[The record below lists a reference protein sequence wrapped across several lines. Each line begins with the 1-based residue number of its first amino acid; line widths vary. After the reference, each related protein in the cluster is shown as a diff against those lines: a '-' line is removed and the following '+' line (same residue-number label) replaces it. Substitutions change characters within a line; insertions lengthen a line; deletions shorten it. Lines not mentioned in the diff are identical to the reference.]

1 MATGWYVLH
10 TYSGY
15 ENKIEKTIRMMLSN
29 GELDKNV
36 VRDVKVPCEEVV
48 EVKDGKKRTQI
59 KKFLPGYILVE
70 MDFPEGEMGWKHPCT
85 RIVKIQG
92 VTGFVGAL
100 GDRKLDRKPQPLTG
114 DEARAILQ
122 KSGEIKGERAVRT
135 RQTFAAGEQ
144 VKIIDGPFES
154 FVGTIEE
161 VNHEK
166 NKLKVMVG
174 IFGRN
179 APVEVDLLQ
188 VEKV

>member
-15 ENKIEKTIRMMLSN
+15 ENKIEKTIRMMIEA
-29 GELDKNV
+29 GDLDKEV
-36 VRDVKVPCEEVV
+36 VRDVKIPSEEVV
-48 EVKDGKKRTQI
+48 EVRDGKKRTTT

-70 MDFPEGEMGWKHPCT
+70 MDLPELGWKVACSQ
-85 RIVKIQG
+85 IKKIQG
-92 VTGFVGAL
+92 VTGFVGTPAN
-100 GDRKLDRKPQPLTG
+100 RKPNPLTA

-122 KSGEIKGERAVRT
+122 KAGEIKGERVVRP
-135 RQTFAAGEQ
+135 RQSFAAGEQ

-154 FVGTIEE
+154 FTGVIEE
-161 VNHEK
+161 VNVEK

-174 IFGRN
+174 IFGRST
-179 APVEVDLLQ
+179 PVEVDLLQ

>member
-15 ENKIEKTIRMMLSN
+15 ENKIEKTIRMMIES

-36 VRDVKVPCEEVV
+36 VREIKVPSEEVV
-48 EVKDGKKRTQI
+48 EVKDGEKRTQTR
-59 KKFLPGYILVE
+59 KFLPGYILVE
-70 MDFPEGEMGWKHPCT
+70 MDLGDTDMAWKQPCT
-85 RIVKIQG
+85 KIKKIQG
-92 VTGFVGAL
+92 VTGFVGTPA
-100 GDRKLDRKPQPLTG
+100 DRKPQPLSG

-135 RQTFAAGEQ
+135 RQSFTPGEQ

>member
-15 ENKIEKTIRMMLSN
+15 EKKIEKTIRMMLDN

-36 VRDVKVPCEEVV
+36 VRDIKVPCEEVV
-48 EVKDGKKRTQI
+48 EIKDGKKRTQT

-70 MDFPEGEMGWKHPCT
+70 MDLPDVEMGWKSPCLK
-85 RIVKIQG
+85 IKKIQG
-92 VTGFVGAL
+92 VTGFVGTPA
-100 GDRKLDRKPQPLTG
+100 DRKPQPLSG

-122 KSGEIKGERAVRT
+122 KSGEIKGERTVRT
-135 RQTFAAGEQ
+135 RQSFAPGEQ

-154 FVGTIEE
+154 FTGTVEE
-161 VNHEK
+161 VNQEK

-179 APVEVDLLQ
+179 TPVEVDLMQ

>member
-15 ENKIEKTIRMMLSN
+15 ENKIEKTIRMMIDN
-29 GELDKNV
+29 GDLDKNV

-48 EVKDGKKRTQI
+48 EIKEGKKRTQTR
-59 KKFLPGYILVE
+59 KFLPGYILIE
-70 MDFPEGEMGWKHPCT
+70 MDFGESDSGSAGWKVPCT
-85 RIVKIQG
+85 KIKKIQG
-92 VTGFVGAL
+92 VSGFVGTPA
-100 GDRKLDRKPQPLTG
+100 DRKPQPLSG

-122 KSGEIKGERAVRT
+122 KSGEMKGERTVRT
-135 RQTFAAGEQ
+135 RQSFTPGEQ
-144 VKIIDGPFES
+144 VKIIYGPFES

-179 APVEVDLLQ
+179 APVEVDILQ

>member
-15 ENKIEKTIRMMLSN
+15 ENKIEKTIRMMTES

-36 VRDVKVPCEEVV
+36 VRDIKVPIEEVV
-48 EVKDGKKRTQI
+48 EVKDGKKRNQK
-59 KKFLPGYILVE
+59 KKFLPGYILIE
-70 MDFPEGEMGWKHPCT
+70 MDLPDADAGWKLPCS
-85 RIVKIQG
+85 KIKKING
-92 VTGFVGAL
+92 VTGFVGTPA
-100 GDRKLDRKPQPLTG
+100 DRKPQPLTG

-122 KSGEIKGERAVRT
+122 KSGEIKGERTVRT

-154 FVGTIEE
+154 FTGTIDE
-161 VNHEK
+161 VNQEK

-179 APVEVDLLQ
+179 TPVEVDLLQ
-188 VEKV
+188 VEKI